1 MSAVTEKGFASRL
14 LLASA
19 GLLVWGAHFLFVY
32 IFAAL
37 ACARAFADVRVVGLG
52 VVPLAVLMSTVAA
65 LLLLAWLSIRA
76 WRSENRVHTADPATP
91 RFLRHLGAAL
101 AIFSAA
107 AILLQTLPVLIIP
120 VCE

>member
-1 MSAVTEKGFASRL
+1 MSTMTERGFAPRL

-19 GLLVWGAHFLFVY
+19 GLLVWGAHFLFIY

-37 ACARAFADVRVVGLG
+37 ACARAFADLRLIGIG
-52 VVPLAVLMSTVAA
+52 AVPLAILTSTLVAF
-65 LLLLAWLSIRA
+65 LLLAWLSNRA
-76 WRSENRVHTADPATP
+76 WRTENRVLAADPDTP

-101 AIFSAA
+101 GIYSAA
-107 AILLQTLPVLIIP
+107 AILLQALPVLIIP